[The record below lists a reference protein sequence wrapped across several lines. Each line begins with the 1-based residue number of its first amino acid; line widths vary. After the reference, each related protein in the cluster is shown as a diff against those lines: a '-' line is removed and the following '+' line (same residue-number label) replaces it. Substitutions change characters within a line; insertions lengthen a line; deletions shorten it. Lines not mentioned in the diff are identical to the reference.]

1 MTSARNSSQEEEHF
15 WRPERVHSLVE
26 EEIERLKSED
36 GDAVKK
42 DWDKDEI
49 VSTLEKRLETLMGEH
64 TTKVRDVI
72 INEFLQPSM
81 REQGKFI
88 LKQLEDSAI
97 RLDMAD
103 K

>member
-1 MTSARNSSQEEEHF
+1 
-15 WRPERVHSLVE
+15 
-26 EEIERLKSED
+26 
-36 GDAVKK
+36 
-42 DWDKDEI
+42 
-49 VSTLEKRLETLMGEH
+49 MGEH

-88 LKQLEDSAI
+88 LKKLEDSAI